1 MHDLRRQALES
12 GKTVSKK
19 AQSRQSSR
27 ASSRANSAP
36 NSRVTSRN
44 ASRHG
49 SDEEEGGNLSD
60 GTAWSV
66 NSIDE
71 VLALEDSEQTPEQ
84 WSTELA
90 DRIEQLIDRKRSSV
104 QGREE
109 SLAAYTRIL
118 TAHYAK
124 EEISRK
130 AAELVTA
137 FLKSIKAESSEKET
151 IFALKALAMT
161 LVTIPSEAVYD
172 NVSAPL
178 KRITSDSGSKPTKV
192 TAIHALGTCT
202 IYGGASDDEILEN
215 MAYFL
220 EIVSSDGHFVE
231 AGDEGDV
238 VTAALEEWG
247 FLATHIEDLE
257 DESEDAME
265 AFVEQLE
272 SSDPSVQIAAGE
284 NIALIYEKSYTP
296 QEEDEEVSD
305 DGEAMSD
312 PEDES
317 VPGAPKLV
325 KRYTAYRRTDQL
337 VHTLSSLASLSTRKL
352 SKKDK
357 KSLHSNFAD
366 ILNSVENPTRGPRY
380 QNAVSHETGKRY
392 GSRMVVRI
400 HQNGVMR
407 IDKWWKLH
415 RLKGL
420 RRVLQGGFVGHYE
433 NNEVV
438 FESLPIMITNDK

>member
-1 MHDLRRQALES
+1 MLTL
-12 GKTVSKK
+12 SK
-19 AQSRQSSR
+19 
-27 ASSRANSAP
+27 
-36 NSRVTSRN
+36 
-44 ASRHG
+44 
-49 SDEEEGGNLSD
+49 
-60 GTAWSV
+60 
-66 NSIDE
+66 I
-71 VLALEDSEQTPEQ
+71 
-84 WSTELA
+84 
-90 DRIEQLIDRKRSSV
+90 
-104 QGREE
+104 
-109 SLAAYTRIL
+109 
-118 TAHYAK
+118 
-124 EEISRK
+124 
-130 AAELVTA
+130 
-137 FLKSIKAESSEKET
+137 
-151 IFALKALAMT
+151 ALAMT
-161 LVTIPSEAVYD
+161 LITLPSEAVYD

-178 KRITSDSGSKPTKV
+178 KRTIADSGSIPTKV
-192 TAIHALGTCT
+192 AAIHTLGTCT
-202 IYGGASDDEILEN
+202 IYGGASDDEIFEN
-215 MAYFL
+215 LAYLL
-220 EIVSSDGHFVE
+220 EIISSDGHFVE

-238 VTAALEEWG
+238 VTAALEGWG

-257 DESEDAME
+257 DESEGAME

-317 VPGAPKLV
+317 MPGAPKLV
-325 KRYTAYRRTDQL
+325 KRYTPCRRTDQL

-433 NNEVV
+433 KNEVV
-438 FESLPIMITNDK
+438 FESLPYVQISSLRLEELLIAYVRVL